1 MGMKRKLRR
10 RAIDRLVAKG
20 DWSVR
25 QVLGATTDEALE
37 LLIATTR
44 EVVAEGVALP
54 ELVGFLDREGSE
66 ARLFTRAAVEIFG
79 DGMVRL
85 PADPSPAGMLLVV
98 TDHDGKSQ
106 FQHVKVS

>member
-1 MGMKRKLRR
+1 MGMKRKLMRA
-10 RAIDRLVAKG
+10 AIDRLVAKG
-20 DWSVR
+20 DWSMR
-25 QVLGATTDEALE
+25 QVFGTSPDDALE
-37 LLIATTR
+37 LLIAQVR
-44 EVVAEGVALP
+44 EVLSEGCALP

-98 TDHDGKSQ
+98 TDHDGKQ
-106 FQHVKVS
+106 VFQNVQVN